1 MIRSLVAPF
10 LICVFLAPTW
20 AAAGTP
26 RHTVSREEAEELSPV
41 AREALAGL
49 QYLLNAQQIR
59 QYLSLPSDDER
70 AQWLDRLWLMNDPTP
85 TTPANEMRTEHLIRV
100 DFARKYFPS
109 AKWPGWDRR
118 GEVFI
123 RYGAPDF
130 RGKIWGEVTVKKFYP
145 PGELWYYRRHD
156 MLVSFEQSG
165 KGNEYIYAVEPL
177 GAAESITPDLAEY
190 LLYDAGE
197 SLTDKIPQDLLEF
210 YEPTQADEKYGAL
223 GETWRET
230 EYLMSKPRE
239 LPENIDAIMNPNLA
253 NELPRD
259 ISEAFDKDRIQEVA
273 NNFEAAVEDTPTSY
287 PFNFN
292 REELPFFFGVD
303 RFRGG
308 EETNRVDV
316 QIEVPVSVEKGDT
329 LDETYRAEVVVW
341 DANLAEVARAKRDI
355 VVHAA
360 PGGAEWANLVP
371 TQTAFSLAAG
381 YYRMAVSVRGEKSGR
396 ESSYRTSF
404 STEPFGPGLSLSD
417 VLFARRIAPAENA
430 SAFTRGALEVI
441 PHPYR
446 AYSRTFAIP
455 LYFEIYNLAL
465 DARGVSSYSIEY
477 AIIRQSPK
485 KQDFLER
492 FRGTPAAV
500 ASSFEASS
508 QGQNDTQHILL
519 NAGNLAK
526 GTYEILV
533 TVKDNL
539 SNEVAYRKGTFSI
552 ID

>member
-1 MIRSLVAPF
+1 MIRSLVAAALLF
-10 LICVFLAPTW
+10 WLAPSPGI
-20 AAAGTP
+20 AGTP
-26 RHTVSREEAEELSPV
+26 RHQVSREEAQRLSPS
-41 AREALAGL
+41 AREVLAGL

-59 QYLSLPSDDER
+59 QYMSLSSDEER
-70 AQWLDRLWLMNDPTP
+70 AKWVDRFWLLNDPTP
-85 TTPANEMRTEHLIRV
+85 TTPENEMRTEHLIRAGLSREY
-100 DFARKYFPS
+100 FASRD
-109 AKWPGWDRR
+109 WPGWDRR

-130 RGKIWGEVTVKKFYP
+130 RGKIWGEVTIKKFYP

-177 GAAESITPDLAEY
+177 GAAENITPDLAEY
-190 LLYDAGE
+190 LLYDTNE
-197 SLTDKIPQDLLEF
+197 SLAEKIPQDLLEF
-210 YEPTQADEKYGAL
+210 YEAPATDDRYRTLGDTQ
-223 GETWRET
+223 RET
-230 EYLMSKPRE
+230 EYLMSKPRD
-239 LPENIDAIMNPNLA
+239 LPENIDAIMSPNLA
-253 NELPRD
+253 YELPRD
-259 ISEAFDKDRIQEVA
+259 ISAAFDKDRIQEVA
-273 NNFEAAVEDTPTSY
+273 NNFEATVEDTPTSY

-303 RFRGG
+303 QFRGG
-308 EETNRVDV
+308 EGTNRVDV

-329 LDETYRAEVVVW
+329 LEETYTAEVVIW
-341 DANLAEVARAKRDI
+341 DANLAEVARRQREI

-360 PGGAEWANLVP
+360 PGGAEWANLIP
-371 TQTAFSLAAG
+371 TQTVFSLRAG
-381 YYRMAVSVRGEKSGR
+381 YYRMAVSVRGENSRR

-404 STEPFGPGLSLSD
+404 SADSFAPRLALSD
-417 VLFARRIAPAENA
+417 ILFARKIAQAENV
-430 SAFTRGALEVI
+430 SIFTRGALEVI

-477 AIIRQSPK
+477 AIIRQSSK

-492 FRGTPAAV
+492 FRGTPAEV
-500 ASSFEASS
+500 ASRFESSS
-508 QGQNDTQHILL
+508 QGENDTQHILVR
-519 NAGNLAK
+519 ADNLAK
-526 GTYEILV
+526 GSYEILV

-539 SNEVAYRKGTFSI
+539 SNQVAYRKGTFSI

>member
-1 MIRSLVAPF
+1 MIRRLLAAVLAVVLFPAPG
-10 LICVFLAPTW
+10 VSRA
-20 AAAGTP
+20 P
-26 RHTVSREEAEELSPV
+26 RHAVSREEAARLAPA
-41 AREALAGL
+41 ARETLAGL

-59 QYLSLPSDDER
+59 QYASLPSDEAR
-70 AQWLDRLWLMNDPTP
+70 AKWADDFWLLNDPTP
-85 TTPANEMRTEHLIRV
+85 ATPQNEMRTEHLVRV
-100 DFARKYFPS
+100 GLSREYFRS
-109 AKWPGWDRR
+109 AAWPGWDRR

-177 GAAESITPDLAEY
+177 GAAESITPDLAEF
-190 LLYDAGE
+190 LLYDTNE
-197 SLTDKIPQDLLEF
+197 SLADKIPQDLLEF
-210 YEPTQADEKYGAL
+210 YEAPVTDDRYRTL
-223 GETWRET
+223 GETQKEA
-230 EYLMSKPRE
+230 EYLMSKPRD
-239 LPENIDAIMNPNLA
+239 LPENIDAIMDPNLA
-253 NELPRD
+253 YELPRD
-259 ISEAFDKDRIQEVA
+259 ISAAFDKERIQEVA
-273 NNFEAAVEDTPTSY
+273 NNFEATVEDTPASY

-292 REELPFFFGVD
+292 RKELPFFFGVD
-303 RFRGG
+303 QFRGG
-308 EETNRVDV
+308 EGTNRVDV

-329 LDETYRAEVVVW
+329 LEETFRADVVIW
-341 DANLAEVARAKRDI
+341 DADLAEVARKQREI
-355 VVHAA
+355 VVRAA
-360 PGGAEWANLVP
+360 PGDAVWANLIP
-371 TQTAFSLAAG
+371 TQTAFSLGPG
-381 YYRMAVSVRGEKSGR
+381 YYRLAVSVRGEKSGR
-396 ESSYRTSF
+396 ESTYRTSF
-404 STEPFGPGLSLSD
+404 STERFGSRLAVSD
-417 VLFARRIAPAENA
+417 ILFSRRIAPAENA
-430 SAFTRGALEVI
+430 SIFTRGALEVI

-492 FRGTPAAV
+492 FRGSPAEV
-500 ASSFEASS
+500 ASRFESSS
-508 QGQNDTQHILL
+508 QGDNDTQHILVR
-519 NAGNLAK
+519 ADKLAK

-539 SNEVAYRKGTFSI
+539 ANEVAYRKGTFSI